1 MRRKGQRWAA
11 VAMALVLAGAVTACG
26 DDDEDDAGDGGD
38 ATNTTA
44 AEGQTEIGEGE
55 GAVSILAWPYY
66 AEDGSQDPNYDW
78 VTAYE
83 EATGCQA
90 TVTYFGTSDEAF
102 TLFASGDYDVVSASG
117 DSSMRSVASG
127 DAAAINTE
135 LLTNYG
141 DLAPFLKEQ
150 AWNSIDGTVYGVPHG
165 WGANVLQYNT
175 DVVTPAPTSWGAVFD
190 PESPYAGKIA
200 AYDSPIYIADA
211 AVYLMATEPDLGIE
225 NPYAL
230 DEEQFTAAVDLLKAQ
245 SDLLSEYWS
254 DYVAYEDN
262 FRAGSTVMGTSWQII
277 ANTLQADEPPTPVDS
292 VLPEE
297 GSTAWSDNWMV
308 YSEADH
314 PNCAYEWLNYI
325 TSPEVQATVATT
337 FGEAPA
343 NLAACDGIAEH
354 CEQYHADDAAYYDQL
369 HYWTTPT
376 KECLDGR
383 TDVECKDYA
392 EWVAAWTE
400 VKG

>member
-1 MRRKGQRWAA
+1 MHKRYRVAA
-11 VAMALVLAGAVTACG
+11 AALTFVFAAGACGG
-26 DDDEDDAGDGGD
+26 DDGDEG
-38 ATNTTA
+38 TTDTTGA
-44 AEGQTEIGEGE
+44 PTQDEIGEGE
-55 GAVSILAWPYY
+55 GAISILAWPYY
-66 AEDGSQDPNYDW
+66 AEDGTQDPNYDW
-78 VTAYE
+78 VSKFETD
-83 EATGCQA
+83 TGCNA
-90 TVTYFGTSDEAF
+90 SVKYFGTSDEAF
-102 TLFASGDYDVVSASG
+102 TLFGTGDYDVVSASG

-127 DAAAINTE
+127 DAAPINTD
-135 LLTNYG
+135 LLTNYA
-141 DLAPFLKEQ
+141 DLAPFLKEK

-175 DVVTPAPTSWGAVFD
+175 DVVSPAPDSWGAVFD

-211 AVYLMATEPDLGIE
+211 AVYLMATQPDLGIE

-230 DEEQFTAAVDLLKAQ
+230 DEDQFTAAVDLLKQ
-245 SDLLSEYWS
+245 QNGLLSEYWS

-292 VLPEE
+292 VLPKE

-308 YSEADH
+308 HSEAKH

-325 TSPEVQATVATT
+325 TTPDVQAEVAST

-343 NLAACDGIAEH
+343 NLKACDSIAEH
-354 CEQYHADDAAYYDQL
+354 CTTYHADDQAYYDQL

-376 KECLDGR
+376 KACLDGR
-383 TDVECKDYA
+383 TDVECKDYS

-400 VKG
+400 IKG

>member
-1 MRRKGQRWAA
+1 MHKRHRMVA
-11 VAMALVLAGAVTACG
+11 VAMVLAIAAGACG
-26 DDDEDDAGDGGD
+26 SDSKSTTD
-38 ATNTTA
+38 TTA
-44 AEGQTEIGEGE
+44 APTQKTIGKGE

-66 AEDGSQDPNYDW
+66 AEDGTQDPNYDW
-78 VTAYE
+78 VSKFE
-83 EATGCQA
+83 KDTGCTA
-90 TVTYFGTSDEAF
+90 TVKYFGTSDEAF
-102 TLFASGDYDVVSASG
+102 TLFGTGDYDVVSASG

-127 DAAAINTE
+127 DAVAINTD
-135 LLTNYG
+135 LLTNYA

-165 WGANVLQYNT
+165 WGANVLQYNK
-175 DVVTPAPTSWGAVFD
+175 DVVKPAPDSWAAVFD
-190 PESPYAGKIA
+190 PASPYKGKLA

-211 AVYLMATEPDLGIE
+211 AVYLMSTQPDLGIE

-230 DEEQFTAAVDLLKAQ
+230 DADQFKAAVDLLKEQ
-245 SDLLSEYWS
+245 NGLLAEYWS

-262 FRAGSTVMGTSWQII
+262 YRAGSTVMGTSWQII
-277 ANTLQADEPPTPVDS
+277 VNTLQGEDPPVAVDS
-292 VLPEE
+292 VLPKE

-308 YSEADH
+308 HAKAKH

-325 TSPEVQATVATT
+325 TSPTVQAEVATT

-343 NLAACDGIAEH
+343 NLKACDSIADH
-354 CEQYHADDAAYYDQL
+354 CTAYHADDSAYYDQL

-376 KECLDGR
+376 KKCLDGR

-400 VKG
+400 IKG

>member
-1 MRRKGQRWAA
+1 MRGNRHRLAA
-11 VAMALVLAGAVTACG
+11 VAMALVLVGAACG
-26 DDDEDDAGDGGD
+26 SDDDGGSSG
-38 ATNTTA
+38 TTA
-44 AEGQTEIGEGE
+44 PPPQSEIGEGE
-55 GAVSILAWPYY
+55 GAISILAWPYY
-66 AEDGSQDPNYDW
+66 AEDGTQDPNFDW
-78 VTAYE
+78 VTAFE
-83 EATGCQA
+83 EDTGCDA
-90 TVTYFGTSDEAF
+90 SVKYFGTSDEAF
-102 TLFASGDYDVVSASG
+102 TLFGTGDYDVVSASG

-127 DAAAINTE
+127 DAAPINTD
-135 LLTNYG
+135 LLTNY
-141 DLAPFLKEQ
+141 DDIADFLKEQ
-150 AWNSIDGTVYGVPHG
+150 AWNSLDGTVYGVPHG

-175 DVVTPAPTSWGAVFD
+175 DVVSPAPDSWGAVFD
-190 PESPYAGKIA
+190 SDSPYAGKIA

-211 AVYLMATEPDLGIE
+211 ALYLMATEPDLGIE

-230 DEEQFTAAVDLLKAQ
+230 DQTQFDAAIALLKEQ
-245 SDLLSEYWS
+245 KPLLSEYWS

-262 FRAGSTVMGTSWQII
+262 FRSGSSVLGTSWEII
-277 ANTLQADEPPTPVDS
+277 TATLAADDPPTPVAS
-292 VLPEE
+292 VLPKE

-308 YSEADH
+308 HSEAEH
-314 PNCAYEWLNYI
+314 PNCAYEWINYI
-325 TSPEVQATVATT
+325 TSPSVQATVATT

-343 NLAACDGIAEH
+343 NLAACEEDGIAEH
-354 CEQYHADDAAYYDQL
+354 CEQYHADDSEYYDQL

>member
-1 MRRKGQRWAA
+1 
-11 VAMALVLAGAVTACG
+11 VAMALALVGAACG
-26 DDDEDDAGDGGD
+26 DDDDDGDGGTD
-38 ATNTTA
+38 GASDTTA
-44 AEGQTEIGEGE
+44 APETQTEIGEGE

-66 AEDGSQDPNYDW
+66 AEDGTQDPNYDW
-78 VTAYE
+78 VTAFE
-83 EATGCQA
+83 EDTGCEA
-90 TVTYFGTSDEAF
+90 EVKYFGTSDEAF
-102 TLFASGDYDVVSASG
+102 TLFGSGDYDVVSASG

-127 DAAAINTE
+127 DAAAINTD
-135 LLTNYG
+135 LLTHYG
-141 DLAPFLKEQ
+141 DIADFLKEQ

-175 DVVTPAPTSWGAVFD
+175 DEVSPAPTSWGAVFD

-211 AVYLMATEPDLGIE
+211 ALYLMATQPDLGIE

-230 DEEQFTAAVDLLKAQ
+230 DQEQFDAAVALLKEQ
-245 SDLLSEYWS
+245 KPLLSEYWS

-262 FRAGSTVMGTSWQII
+262 FRAGSTVLGTSWEII
-277 ANTLQADEPPTPVDS
+277 TSTLAADDPPTPVAS

-297 GSTAWSDNWMV
+297 GSTAWSDNWMIH
-308 YSEADH
+308 SEAEH
-314 PNCAYEWLNYI
+314 PNCAYEWINYI
-325 TSPEVQATVATT
+325 TSPPVQATVATT

-343 NLAACDGIAEH
+343 NLATCEEIAEH
-354 CEQYHADDAAYYDQL
+354 CEQYHADDAEYYDQL

-383 TDVECKDYA
+383 TDVDCKDYA
-392 EWVAAWTE
+392 EWVTAWTE

>member
-1 MRRKGQRWAA
+1 MRRKGQRLAG
-11 VAMALVLAGAVTACG
+11 VAMALMLVAAACG
-26 DDDEDDAGDGGD
+26 DDDEGGGG
-38 ATNTTA
+38 TTTTEA
-44 AEGQTEIGEGE
+44 PDVQQEIGEGE
-55 GAVSILAWPYY
+55 GAISILAWPYY
-66 AEDGSQDPNYDW
+66 AEDGTQDPNYDW
-78 VTAYE
+78 VTAFE
-83 EATGCQA
+83 EDTGCDA
-90 TVTYFGTSDEAF
+90 SVKYFGTSDEAF
-102 TLFASGDYDVVSASG
+102 TLFGSGDYDVVSASG

-127 DAAAINTE
+127 DAAAINTD
-135 LLTNYG
+135 LLTNYD
-141 DLAPFLKEQ
+141 DLAPFLREQ
-150 AWNSIDGTVYGVPHG
+150 AWNSLDGTVYGVPHG

-175 DVVTPAPTSWGAVFD
+175 EVVDPAPTSWGAVFD
-190 PESPYAGKIA
+190 PDSPYAGKIA

-230 DEEQFTAAVDLLKAQ
+230 DEEQFTAAIDLLKQQ
-245 SDLLSEYWS
+245 SGQLSEYWS

-262 FRAGSTVMGTSWQII
+262 FRAGSTVLGTSWEII
-277 ANTLQADEPPTPVDS
+277 ATTIQADDPPVVTVDS

-297 GSTAWSDNWMV
+297 GSTAWSDNWMIH
-308 YSEADH
+308 SEAEH
-314 PNCAYEWLNYI
+314 PNCAYEWINYI

-343 NLAACDGIAEH
+343 NLATCTEIADH
-354 CEQYHADDAAYYDQL
+354 CEQYHADDAEYYDQL

>member
-1 MRRKGQRWAA
+1 MHKRYRVAA
-11 VAMALVLAGAVTACG
+11 AAMALVLIAGACG
-26 DDDEDDAGDGGD
+26 DDDDGDDATDTTD
-38 ATNTTA
+38 TTA
-44 AEGQTEIGEGE
+44 APTQNEIGEGE

-66 AEDGSQDPNYDW
+66 AEDGSQTPGLDW
-78 VTAYE
+78 VSKFETD
-83 EATGCQA
+83 TGCEA
-90 TVTYFGTSDEAF
+90 SVKYFGTSDEAF
-102 TLFASGDYDVVSASG
+102 TLFGTGDYDVVSASG

-127 DAAAINTE
+127 DAAPINTE
-135 LLTNYG
+135 LLTNYA
-141 DLAPFLKEQ
+141 DLADFLKEQ
-150 AWNSIDGTVYGVPHG
+150 PWNSVDGTVYGVPHG

-175 DVVTPAPTSWGAVFD
+175 EVVSPAPDSWGAVFD

-230 DEEQFTAAVDLLKAQ
+230 DDDQFAAAVDLLKVQ
-245 SDLLSEYWS
+245 NGLLAEYWS

-262 FRAGSTVMGTSWQII
+262 FRAGSTVMGTSWEII
-277 ANTLQADEPPTPVDS
+277 ASTLQADEPPTPVDS
-292 VLPEE
+292 VLPKE

-308 YSEADH
+308 HAEAKN

-325 TSPEVQATVATT
+325 TTPDVQAEVAST

-343 NLAACDGIAEH
+343 NLKACESIAEH
-354 CEQYHADDAAYYDQL
+354 CTQYHADDATYYDQL

-383 TDVECKDYA
+383 TDVECKDYS

-400 VKG
+400 IKG

>member
-1 MRRKGQRWAA
+1 MHKRYRVAA
-11 VAMALVLAGAVTACG
+11 AAMALVLAAGACG
-26 DDDEDDAGDGGD
+26 DDNKDSTG
-38 ATNTTA
+38 TTA
-44 AEGQTEIGEGE
+44 APAQDAIGEGE

-66 AEDGSQDPNYDW
+66 AEDGTQDPNYDW
-78 VTAYE
+78 VSKFETD
-83 EATGCQA
+83 TGCEA
-90 TVTYFGTSDEAF
+90 SVKYFGTSDEAF
-102 TLFASGDYDVVSASG
+102 TLFGTGDYDVVSASG

-127 DAAAINTE
+127 DAAAINTD

-141 DLAPFLKEQ
+141 DLAGFLKAQ
-150 AWNSIDGTVYGVPHG
+150 AWNSLDDTVYGVPHG

-175 DVVTPAPTSWGAVFD
+175 DTVSPAPDSWSAVFD

-211 AVYLMATEPDLGIE
+211 AVYLMATQPDLGIE

-230 DEEQFTAAVDLLKAQ
+230 DETQFTAAVDLLKEQ
-245 SDLLSEYWS
+245 NGLLAEYWS

-262 FRAGSTVMGTSWQII
+262 YRAGSTVMGTSWQII
-277 ANTLQADEPPTPVDS
+277 VNTLQADEPPTPVDS
-292 VLPEE
+292 VLPKE

-308 YSEADH
+308 HSKAKH

-325 TSPEVQATVATT
+325 TSPDVQAEVATT

-343 NLAACDGIAEH
+343 NLKACDSIAEH
-354 CEQYHADDAAYYDQL
+354 CTQYHADDAAYYDQL

-376 KECLDGR
+376 KTCLDGR
-383 TDVECKDYA
+383 TDVECKDYQ

-400 VKG
+400 IKG

>member
-1 MRRKGQRWAA
+1 MRRKGQRLAA
-11 VAMALVLAGAVTACG
+11 TAMALVFITAACG
-26 DDDEDDAGDGGD
+26 SDDDPEAGSD
-38 ATNTTA
+38 TTA
-44 AEGQTEIGEGE
+44 PEVQNAIGEGE
-55 GAVSILAWPYY
+55 GAISILAWPYY
-66 AEDGSQDPNYDW
+66 AEDGSQTDGLDW

-83 EATGCQA
+83 ENTGCEA
-90 TVTYFGTSDEAF
+90 EVKYFGTSDEAF
-102 TLFASGDYDVVSASG
+102 TLFGTGDYDVVSASG

-127 DAAAINTE
+127 DAAAINTD

-141 DLAPFLKEQ
+141 DLASFLKEQ

-175 DVVTPAPTSWGAVFD
+175 EEVSPAPDSWGAVFD
-190 PESPYAGKIA
+190 PDSPYAGKIA

-211 AVYLMATEPDLGIE
+211 AVYLMATQPDLGIE

-230 DEEQFTAAVDLLKAQ
+230 DQEQFDAAIDLLKSQ
-245 SDLLSEYWS
+245 KDLLSEYWS

-262 FRAGSTVMGTSWQII
+262 FRSGSTVLGTSWEII
-277 ANTLQADEPPTPVDS
+277 ASTLQADEPPTPVDS
-292 VLPEE
+292 VLPKE

-308 YSEADH
+308 HAEAEH
-314 PNCAYEWLNYI
+314 PNCAYEWINYI
-325 TSPEVQATVATT
+325 TSPEVQGTVATT

-343 NLAACDGIAEH
+343 NLVACETVADH

-376 KECLDGR
+376 KECIDGR
-383 TDVECKDYA
+383 TDVECKDYS

>member
-1 MRRKGQRWAA
+1 MQKRYRVAA
-11 VAMALVLAGAVTACG
+11 AAMALVLVAGACG
-26 DDDEDDAGDGGD
+26 DDDDAGDTTD
-38 ATNTTA
+38 TTA
-44 AEGQTEIGEGE
+44 APSQDEIGEGE
-55 GAVSILAWPYY
+55 GAISILAWPYY
-66 AEDGSQDPNYDW
+66 AEDGTQDPNYDW
-78 VTAYE
+78 VSKFE
-83 EATGCQA
+83 DDTGCEA
-90 TVTYFGTSDEAF
+90 SVKYFGTSDEAF
-102 TLFASGDYDVVSASG
+102 TLFGTGDYDVVSASG

-127 DAAAINTE
+127 DAVPLNTD
-135 LLTNYG
+135 LLTNYA
-141 DLAPFLKEQ
+141 DLADFLKAK

-175 DVVTPAPTSWGAVFD
+175 EVVTPAPDSWGAVFD

-211 AVYLMATEPDLGIE
+211 AVYLMATQPDLGIE

-230 DEEQFTAAVDLLKAQ
+230 DEEQFAAAVDLLKTQ
-245 SDLLSEYWS
+245 NGLLAEYWS

-292 VLPEE
+292 VLPKE

-308 YSEADH
+308 HAEAAH

-325 TSPEVQATVATT
+325 TSPDVQAEVAST

-343 NLAACDGIAEH
+343 NLKACESIAEH
-354 CEQYHADDAAYYDQL
+354 CTTYHADDAAYYDQL

-383 TDVECKDYA
+383 TDVECKDYS
-392 EWVAAWTE
+392 EWVSAWTE
-400 VKG
+400 IKG